1 MSTLTM
7 QHARRLWEYMSSFKT
22 RAPCDVAVVCC
33 SYDLRVCDYACELLE
48 SGLARQLV
56 LSGNTGNWTRH
67 LWSKPEAQV
76 FLARARAAGVAES
89 SVILEERATHFGENI
104 SFSRQLVPHAR
115 TVTFVTKPNS
125 VLRVLLT
132 AAVRW
137 PDTKVQVD
145 CPAIDFPEEVSNIVG
160 VLGVID
166 EMVGDLHRII
176 EYPKLGFQG
185 EHVLPPDIL
194 ESWRYLLGQGF
205 KNHLIPNRPVDVDKE

>member
-22 RAPCDVAVVCC
+22 RAPCEVAVVCC
-33 SYDLRVCDYACELLE
+33 SYDLRVCDYACELLA

-137 PDTKVQVD
+137 PDIQVQVD
-145 CPAIDFPEEVSNIVG
+145 CPSIDFPDEVSNVVG
-160 VLGVID
+160 ILGVID
-166 EMVGDLHRII
+166 EMVGDVHRIL
-176 EYPKLGFQG
+176 EYPQLGFQR
-185 EHVLPPDIL
+185 EHGLPREVL
-194 ESWRYLLGQGF
+194 ESWQYLLKQGF
-205 KNHLIPNRPVDVDKE
+205 NNHLIPNRPVDAHKV